1 MSHALQTYSSLSFY
15 TDGSFVN
22 VASSEARMGAAFI
35 LTEPVDLNLRL
46 AVSTTT
52 WPSAYKAELLA
63 VLLALLVAPNNCSVN
78 LYSDCES
85 IIKHFDYINNG
96 GFINIR
102 NIFKQPHHNL
112 WLTILQEIKKKNL
125 TVVWH
130 KVISHSNDLQN
141 NAVNRLARTSAHNHV
156 SAVNSD
162 IGYNSNLYLP
172 WWNSRLINIHYRHFI
187 RSLIYLQGLDAWKS
201 LGQTSLTIH
210 KMQLIGN

>member
-15 TDGSFVN
+15 TDGSLVN
-22 VASSEARMGAAFI
+22 AASSEVRMGAAFI

-52 WPSAYKAELLA
+52 WPSAYKAELLTI
-63 VLLALLVAPNNCSVN
+63 LLTLLVAPDNCSVN

-112 WLTILQEIKKKNL
+112 WLTLLQEIKKKNL
-125 TVVWH
+125 TVTCH
-130 KVISHSNDLQN
+130 KVVAHGNDLHN
-141 NAVNRLARTSAHNHV
+141 NAVDCLARTSAHNHV
-156 SAVNSD
+156 STINSD
-162 IGYNSNLYLP
+162 IGYNPNLYLP
-172 WWNSRLINIHYRHFI
+172 W
-187 RSLIYLQGLDAWKS
+187 
-201 LGQTSLTIH
+201 
-210 KMQLIGN
+210 

>member
-1 MSHALQTYSSLSFY
+1 M
-15 TDGSFVN
+15 D
-22 VASSEARMGAAFI
+22 AAFI

-63 VLLALLVAPNNCSVN
+63 VLLALLVAPDNCSVN

-112 WLTILQEIKKKNL
+112 WLTVLQEIKKKNL
-125 TVVWH
+125 TVIWH
-130 KVISHSNDLQN
+130 KVVAHGNDLHN
-141 NAVNRLARTSAHNHV
+141 NAVDGLARTSAHNHV
-156 SAVNSD
+156 SAINSD
-162 IGYNSNLYLP
+162 IGHNSNLFTLVEFQTYQHPLPSFYQITYLFTRIR
-172 WWNSRLINIHYRHFI
+172 RLEII
-187 RSLIYLQGLDAWKS
+187 RPLF
-201 LGQTSLTIH
+201 
-210 KMQLIGN
+210 